1 MYTYNQIRQLAIS
14 RGVADNKVSIG
25 IFAKLQGYVKIKK
38 QINKERKIYY
48 ILEKL

>member
-14 RGVADNKVSIG
+14 KGIADNKVSIG
-25 IFAKLQGYVKIKK
+25 IFAKIAGYKKVKK

-48 ILEKL
+48 VLDK

>member
-14 RGVADNKVSIG
+14 KGVADNKVSIG